1 MKKIIIIFILIL
13 SSQNAFSEVTFKQLQ
28 ESTKTSFLD
37 FVLLKIEQRLIQ
49 RHGLLRTQAMP
60 LRIQYQSI
68 ASQVEFLEKDSKII
82 ITIVGVMDKRRYS
95 KKKYKPK
102 ISDCNIL
109 RNILLYGK
117 HGYST
122 ITQKRNKYLTNG
134 QMNDIFISRFLN
146 NLSLTETEKEY
157 IVNNTL
163 ASVLIIDP
171 VRGNDISCTGNVASD
186 LN

>member
-1 MKKIIIIFILIL
+1 MIFSNNCVADVNFDILKKQKKA
-13 SSQNAFSEVTFKQLQ
+13 SY
-28 ESTKTSFLD
+28 LD
-37 FVLLKIEQRLIQ
+37 FVLLKIENRLIQ
-49 RHGLLRTQAMP
+49 RHTLLGPQYFAV
-60 LRIQYQSI
+60 RIQYQNIGSEVIFDEEKSKVTISI
-68 ASQVEFLEKDSKII
+68 
-82 ITIVGVMDKRRYS
+82 TGVMDKVRYS

>member
-1 MKKIIIIFILIL
+1 MKKIIFIILLIFSNNCVAEANFDILK
-13 SSQNAFSEVTFKQLQ
+13 KQKKI
-28 ESTKTSFLD
+28 SYLD
-37 FVLLKIEQRLIQ
+37 FVLLKIENRLIQ
-49 RHGLLRTQAMP
+49 RHTLLGPQYFAV
-60 LRIQYQSI
+60 RIQYQDIGSEV
-68 ASQVEFLEKDSKII
+68 SFDEEKSKII
-82 ITIVGVMDKRRYS
+82 ISITGVMDKRRYT

-122 ITQKRNKYLTNG
+122 ITQTRNRYLTNDD
-134 QMNDIFISRFLN
+134 MNDIFVSRFLN
-146 NLSLTETEKEY
+146 NLSLNENEKEY

-163 ASVLIIDP
+163 VRALIIDP
-171 VRGNDISCTGNVASD
+171 VRGNDIFCSGNVASD

>member
-1 MKKIIIIFILIL
+1 MKKIIFIILLIFSNNCVADVNFDILK
-13 SSQNAFSEVTFKQLQ
+13 KQKKA
-28 ESTKTSFLD
+28 SYLD
-37 FVLLKIEQRLIQ
+37 FVLLKIENRLIQ
-49 RHGLLRTQAMP
+49 RHTLLGPQYFAV
-60 LRIQYQSI
+60 RIQYQNIGSEVIFDEEKSKVTISI
-68 ASQVEFLEKDSKII
+68 
-82 ITIVGVMDKRRYS
+82 TGVMDKVRYS